1 MPNSE
6 KHTFPGCNIFHFI
19 HTFSTIRHRSL
30 SPHHNH
36 HRRRFLSLGEFTSI
50 FIQSNTTKNIQ
61 INRIFGIN
69 IIFARSL
76 CTNSTLL
83 KFIYFSLLIFS
94 SLFSFSPLFIMRF
107 SLSQH
112 DSFKFL
118 FPTTCTHTHK
128 VQISSVHRRQ

>member
-94 SLFSFSPLFIMRF
+94 SLFSFSPLLLCGFHFRNTIHSSSCF
-107 SLSQH
+107 QPH
-112 DSFKFL
+112 A
-118 FPTTCTHTHK
+118 HTHK